1 MKKSCIVVPCLL
13 AAVCLTLLPHHLL
26 AAAEKSDAKPRAK
39 PPEWIWSSAQPGGE
53 ETVYFRKTFQLDQP
67 VARAALA
74 ASCDNSLTVFL
85 NGQEVAS
92 SAEWQQPARADV
104 AKQLVAGENV
114 LAVRGQNHGGIAA
127 LLVKLDIKLADGA
140 RQTVASDRSWLAS
153 STESP
158 DWKTA
163 AFAAS
168 GWKSPHSFGRLG
180 VAPWGDVLSAATGG
194 ATPADTLEVLPGF
207 QAELIYS
214 VPKPQQGSWVSM
226 TFDHRGRIIA
236 SDQSSYL
243 YRVTPGEPGDEPQ
256 VEQLDVPIGQA
267 QGLLYAYDSL
277 YVVVNGNAAQGS
289 GLYRVRDTDGD
300 DRYDEVE
307 LLKKIPGGGEHGPH
321 AVVLGP
327 EGKLYVI
334 AGNHT
339 KPLEGLRPDSPHRN
353 WAEDLL
359 LPRQPDANGHATG
372 VMAPGGWIVRTDKD
386 GGEWTLICGG
396 FRNAYDMA
404 FNIDGELFAYDADM
418 EWDVGAPWY
427 RPTRVNHCVS
437 AAEFGWRYGTG
448 KWPAYYADSLPGF
461 DIGLG
466 SPTGIAFGTGAKFP
480 ERYQR
485 ALFVLDW
492 SYGKIYAMHLT
503 PHGASYQATFEPFVS
518 GRPLP
523 VTDVAIGPDGA
534 MYFTV
539 GGRGTQ
545 SGLYRVRYVGSES
558 TAPAAPLVD
567 AAAAEARALR
577 HKLESFH
584 GHQDPA
590 AAEFAWPHLNSQDR
604 YIRYAARMAVE
615 HQDPAGW
622 QERALAEKLPTASI
636 QALLALAR
644 VGQPSVQPEL
654 IAALGRLPWSR
665 LSEEEQ
671 LDALRVYQLAFIRLG
686 KPDAQTAAATA
697 ARLEAV
703 FPSQR
708 DFVNRELCQLLVY
721 LQSPSVVAK
730 SMKLL
735 HDADTQGEQMHYVFV
750 LRGARRGWNEE
761 LRRAYFSWFN
771 LAGGKYQGG
780 HSFKKFLENIRKD
793 AVETL
798 SDEERVALRSVIE
811 GAQTVEVVADEKPRQ
826 FVHNW
831 QMADIRPLLA
841 GVERGRSFESGKAAF
856 RAAQCLKCHRFAGD
870 GGAVGHD
877 LTGAGNRFSP
887 ADILE
892 SILLPSKVVS
902 DQYASQTIVTTNGT
916 TITGAVSELPDGS
929 LSVMQASGDTQ
940 TIGRDE
946 IEEMVPSKLSIM
958 PEGLLSNLTKD
969 EVLDLIA
976 YLRSGGKADDKAFGK

>member
-1 MKKSCIVVPCLL
+1 MKNLRLVVPCLL
-13 AAVCLTLLPHHLL
+13 AAVCLTLLPQHLL

-39 PPEWIWSSAQPGGE
+39 LPEWIWLSAQPGGE
-53 ETVYFRKTFQLDQP
+53 ETVYFRKTFQLDRP

-127 LLVKLDIKLADGA
+127 LLVKLDIKLADGS

-158 DWKTA
+158 GWKTA

-168 GWKSPHSFGRLG
+168 GWKAPHSFGRLG
-180 VAPWGDVLSAATGG
+180 VAPWGDVLSAAAGA

-243 YRVTPGEPGDEPQ
+243 YRVTRGEPGDEPQ

-300 DRYDEVE
+300 DRYDDVK

-404 FNIDGELFAYDADM
+404 FNTDGELFAYDADM

-567 AAAAEARALR
+567 AAASEARALR

-590 AAEFAWPHLNSQDR
+590 AVEFAWPHLNSQDR
-604 YIRYAARMAVE
+604 YIRYAARVAVE

-958 PEGLLSNLTKD
+958 PEGLLNNLTKD